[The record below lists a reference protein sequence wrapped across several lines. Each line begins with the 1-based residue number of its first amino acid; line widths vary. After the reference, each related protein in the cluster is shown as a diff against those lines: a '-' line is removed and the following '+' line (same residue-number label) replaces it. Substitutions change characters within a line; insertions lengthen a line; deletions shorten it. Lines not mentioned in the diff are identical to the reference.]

1 MERIKELYEDFAI
14 RNTKYN
20 GTEFILIRAGK
31 SFKGNSLQEVID
43 KIIKEEDFFNNITTQ
58 EVEY

>member
-20 GTEFILIRAGK
+20 GKEFILIRAGK
-31 SFKGNSLQEVID
+31 SFKGNTLQEVID